1 MAKKAWKITVL
12 TNVKSFTIFL
22 AAIFVIHYEIDFV
35 VLTFVLRH
43 TKS

>member
-35 VLTFVLRH
+35 LTFVLRH